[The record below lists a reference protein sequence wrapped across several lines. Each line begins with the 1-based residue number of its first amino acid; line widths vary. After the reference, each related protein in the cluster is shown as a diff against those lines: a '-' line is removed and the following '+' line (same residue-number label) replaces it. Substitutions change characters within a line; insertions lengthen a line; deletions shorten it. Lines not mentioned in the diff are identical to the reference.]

1 MIAKIKLCAVNIL
14 FMVICIL
21 PMCAEAEIIEAD
33 GMATL
38 SGDLKVAQEMAY
50 QDALKNAANQAG
62 VYVETE
68 SIAQNFKLTKDEIR
82 MVSAEVFKV
91 IGMPDYTFETER
103 TNKKAVQDIC
113 HIKAEVDTSNI
124 KSILQDKKRLNQN
137 KNMAKELEAAK
148 QEIARLKSN
157 AVNRE
162 EVEKQY
168 LIKAYEKNLFNAFNN
183 KSDELTKH
191 YITEIRKLDPANNV
205 AHYVFNIQ
213 TKDKQQVI
221 NDALNILK
229 VDPNNF
235 VACSTLARYEKDK
248 NLLSKYCKQGI
259 KAVRKKYTPEQIKR
273 MCLTITVNFGI
284 LIYPSNVD
292 NTDYVV
298 WDSVWN
304 LYNSYFGANVES
316 ITNIENYVPAPMKPA
331 EVEKFFAKYKKEYN
345 LNYDEDF
352 IKMFDINDVKDIII
366 ASGYSD
372 KEI

>member
-103 TNKKAVQDIC
+103 TNKKAVQVIC
-113 HIKAEVDTSNI
+113 HIKADVDTSNI
-124 KSILQDKKRLNQN
+124 KSILQDKQRLNQN
-137 KNMAKELEAAK
+137 KNLSKELEAAK

-157 AVNRE
+157 AANRE

-168 LIKAYEKNLFNAFNN
+168 LIKAYEKNLYNAYANE
-183 KSDELTKH
+183 SEELTNH
-191 YITEIRKLDPANNV
+191 YITEIRKLDPANNI
-205 AHYVFNIQ
+205 AQYVFSKQ
-213 TKDKQQVI
+213 TKDKQSVI
-221 NDALNILK
+221 NDALNVLK
-229 VDPNNF
+229 ADPNNF
-235 VACSTLARYEKDK
+235 VACSTLAAAYGYDTDLGK
-248 NLLSKYCKQGI
+248 KYARQGI

-273 MCLTITVNFGI
+273 MCLTIVVNFGI
-284 LIYPSNVD
+284 VIPINMWTIIFVSLFDVSGVVILLI
-292 NTDYVV
+292 
-298 WDSVWN
+298 
-304 LYNSYFGANVES
+304 FKS
-316 ITNIENYVPAPMKPA
+316 IGV
-331 EVEKFFAKYKKEYN
+331 
-345 LNYDEDF
+345 
-352 IKMFDINDVKDIII
+352 
-366 ASGYSD
+366 
-372 KEI
+372 